1 MPQSKKN
8 ILHILKE
15 NNNEDININNFTSY
29 NKKIIVNKEIKNR
42 KKQLPT
48 LTIDD
53 WLIEDFNKE
62 AKTKKWTK
70 TTLMNEIL
78 KERYGKG
85 NKKNEND

>member
-1 MPQSKKN
+1 MPQNKKN

-15 NNNEDININNFTSY
+15 DNNEDININNFTSY

-48 LTIDD
+48 LTVDD
-53 WLIEDFNKE
+53 WLIDDFNKE

>member
-1 MPQSKKN
+1 MPQNKKN

-15 NNNEDININNFTSY
+15 DNNEDININNFTSY
-29 NKKIIVNKEIKNR
+29 NEKIIVNKEIKNR

-53 WLIEDFNKE
+53 WLIDDFNKE

-78 KERYGKG
+78 KERYDKG
-85 NKKNEND
+85 NKNNEND